1 MSRHRVKKTAKSLES
16 TPSTPS
22 TPVRAIADMLVMDE
36 EGSLMQKGFHL
47 EQDGEGDV
55 ESSDNYRRYSTIGCS
70 CYFHLNQCCRFSS
83 RMRRKTDFY
92 VSLLADENGDDD
104 SNNSGSSS
112 GGRRRKIPS
121 VARKLSFEN
130 YTYQSPLVAPRPD
143 ILVGDNSDCC
153 LEVRSGENQGIKED
167 TLTKVSKIN
176 ISMYRLYIM
185 HSISQS
191 RSYVIVCG
199 CCVPAVPGYDW
210 LREAV
215 CQPQPTSHHHQG
227 QW

>member
-1 MSRHRVKKTAKSLES
+1 MFRHRVKKTPKSLVES
-16 TPSTPS
+16 TPSTP
-22 TPVRAIADMLVMDE
+22 VQHAEDMLVMDE
-36 EGSLMQKGFHL
+36 EGSLIHL

-55 ESSDNYRRYSTIGCS
+55 GDVDNYRRYSTIGCS